1 MQKKPRGAIFRR
13 HMVAQ
18 GRRVAIA
25 ASLASALMQPRI
37 AHAWCGAPYPPYAYS
52 LPWFQFGADG
62 ADVRVVGDF
71 GQEKAKGLSPLLC
84 IPSPGLTYEYLET
97 LEALTISERRVA
109 FVTLRS
115 PTSAEAIGRQAT
127 AALLSLEAPRVHVL
141 GHGTGA
147 AAALLLQALEPTRVK
162 SLILASPLATIES
175 AIPAAREALEVSLLP
190 LLQTA
195 VTTTARSC
203 VEAELARAR
212 IPAAAAVLRDR
223 GLPPFEELL
232 RALATSAP
240 PPPLLLTRGSGD
252 VSSEATALAILQ
264 AIAGAR
270 LASFVGSGAM
280 AHVDQRAE
288 YNERLLTFLDLVDG
302 KTTRRAIMLPGT
314 MRPGGSIV
322 DSTVGVE

>member
-1 MQKKPRGAIFRR
+1 
-13 HMVAQ
+13 MVAQ

-37 AHAWCGAPYPPYAYS
+37 AQAWCGAPYPPYAYS

-127 AALLSLEAPRVHVL
+127 AALRSLEAPRVHVL

-175 AIPAAREALEVSLLP
+175 AVPAAREALEASLLP

-195 VTTTARSC
+195 ATTTARSC
-203 VEAELARAR
+203 VEAELARAHT
-212 IPAAAAVLRDR
+212 PAAAAVLRDR

-232 RALATSAP
+232 RALATTSAP
-240 PPPLLLTRGSGD
+240 PPPLLLTRGSRD
-252 VSSEATALAILQ
+252 VSSEATALTILQ
-264 AIAGAR
+264 AVAGAR
-270 LASFVGSGAM
+270 LATFVGSGAM

>member
-1 MQKKPRGAIFRR
+1 
-13 HMVAQ
+13 MVAQ

-37 AHAWCGAPYPPYAYS
+37 AQAWCGAPYPPYAYS

-190 LLQTA
+190 QRPCSVIAGCLLS
-195 VTTTARSC
+195 RSC
-203 VEAELARAR
+203 YERSRRRAR
-212 IPAAAAVLRDR
+212 RRHRCCSLEAR
-223 GLPPFEELL
+223 GMC
-232 RALATSAP
+232 RA
-240 PPPLLLTRGSGD
+240 R
-252 VSSEATALAILQ
+252 
-264 AIAGAR
+264 
-270 LASFVGSGAM
+270 
-280 AHVDQRAE
+280 QR
-288 YNERLLTFLDLVDG
+288 R
-302 KTTRRAIMLPGT
+302 
-314 MRPGGSIV
+314 
-322 DSTVGVE
+322 